1 MSSPDHRGDAHPDG
15 LTSFQIEAARL
26 FFGLPSSAGFILAG
40 GAALLAQHLTVRPT
54 QDLDFFTSQGNGD
67 VTTAAKGFE
76 SAARERGWTV
86 TRIREGITFTRLVID
101 GSEHLLVDIAL
112 DSPPGRPPTASLV
125 GPTFDPEE
133 LAGRKVIALFD
144 RAAARDFADVY
155 TLAARFGKPLLL
167 TRAAEIDLGFNQQ
180 IFADMLRTLERYK
193 DADIPVPASDAATVR
208 AFFRNWAAEL
218 AHD

>member
-26 FFGLPSSAGFILAG
+26 FFALPSSAGFILAG

-67 VTTAAKGFE
+67 VTTAAEGFE

-86 TRIREGITFTRLVID
+86 TRIRESNTFTRLVID

-144 RAAARDFADVY
+144 RAEARDFADVY

-167 TRAAEIDLGFNQQ
+167 TCAAEIDLGFNRRV
-180 IFADMLRTLERYK
+180 FADMLRTLDRYK
-193 DADIPVPASDAATVR
+193 DADIPVPISEAATIR
-208 AFFRNWAAEL
+208 TYFRSWAAEL
-218 AHD
+218 ANE

>member
-1 MSSPDHRGDAHPDG
+1 VNSSNHMDEASPDG
-15 LTSFQIEAARL
+15 LTDFQIAVARL
-26 FFGLPSSAGFILAG
+26 FFTLPSSAGFILAG
-40 GAALLAQHLTVRPT
+40 GAALLAQHLTARPT
-54 QDLDFFTSQGNGD
+54 QDLDFFTSQGLGD
-67 VTTAAKGFE
+67 VITAAEGFE
-76 SAARERGWTV
+76 MAATERGWTV
-86 TRIREGITFTRLVID
+86 TRIRESGTFIRLVID
-101 GSEHLLVDIAL
+101 GPEQLLVDIAL

-167 TRAAEIDLGFNQQ
+167 TRAAEIDQGFSRH

-193 DADIPVPASDAATVR
+193 DSEIPMSNSDTATIR
-208 AFFRNWAAEL
+208 AFFREWVAEL
-218 AHD
+218 LPT